1 MTFLRNLSKKT
12 IAVIIAV
19 MVVLSSIVS
28 AMVVVSANTIEAWD
42 GTAATSF
49 AGGTGA
55 ENDPYI
61 IENAK
66 DSDAIKVQLANPN
79 MDIFTGLPFKDNT
92 TSLTDEVK
100 EEYFREY
107 VKGLT
112 MEEKAIMYVAIMS
125 IPSMPP

>member
-49 AGGTGA
+49 AGGTGT

-66 DSDAIKVQLANPN
+66 QLYY
-79 MDIFTGLPFKDNT
+79 LV
-92 TSLTDEVK
+92 SEVSK
-100 EEYFREY
+100 IGNIDFS
-107 VKGLT
+107 KG
-112 MEEKAIMYVAIMS
+112 K
-125 IPSMPP
+125 